1 MKDKKIIGR
10 DSYADFPAFGLENV
24 PVKVDSGAYTST
36 IHCAS
41 IELNK
46 DNVLEVVFLDKK
58 SAAYTGEKL
67 TFESFETRKIR
78 SSSGQ
83 AQIRYTVKGTI
94 TLKGKTYKTLFT
106 LSKRDKM
113 KYPVLLGRRLL
124 NKRFLIDPS
133 LTEVKFTN
141 QSKKQ

>member
-1 MKDKKIIGR
+1 MKNKKIIGR
-10 DSYADFPAFGLENV
+10 DSYADFPAFGLTKV

-36 IHCAS
+36 IHCS
-41 IELNK
+41 KIKLLEDDK
-46 DNVLEVVFLDKK
+46 LEVVFLGKK
-58 SAAYTGEKL
+58 FGAYTGEKVI
-67 TFESFETRKIR
+67 FDEFETRKIR

-83 AQIRYTVKGTI
+83 SQRRYTVKGTI
-94 TLKGKTYKTLFT
+94 TLQGKTYKTRFT

-133 LTEVKFTN
+133 ITEVKSL
-141 QSKKQ
+141 SKKLTN